1 MHLYR
6 NLFATAGLALGLVA
20 AMAIG
25 QQGAAGQPEKPT
37 RRLEAVT
44 WNPVDHKLTWTVSQG
59 SVGGKGKFV
68 ESEKFTY
75 EIDMDAATMSTSGED
90 RRFSKSEA
98 ASVHA
103 LMDLVAKYAAESTI
117 WWDAGEGEPLPKD
130 GKPKI
135 DGERPRHRSPEFEP
149 RRPRQREGKSPKIIQ
164 IVAPSDI

>member
-6 NLFATAGLALGLVA
+6 NLFATACLALGLVA
-20 AMAIG
+20 AMAVG
-25 QQGAAGQPEKPT
+25 QQGAAGQADKPM

-44 WNPVDHKLTWTVSQG
+44 WNPIDHKLSWTVSQG
-59 SVGGKGKFV
+59 SKTGKGSFV

-117 WWDAGEGEPLPKD
+117 WWDAGEGERLPKD

-135 DGERPRHRSPEFEP
+135 DGERPRHESPTFQP
-149 RRPRQREGKSPKIIQ
+149 RRPRQRDSQSPKIIQ
-164 IVAPSDI
+164 IVDPRTI